1 MTGFARSSSEFVYE
15 NKKYTWAWEIK
26 SVNAKGLDIKTRVP
40 FWLENIN
47 EQIKSIC
54 AKTFT
59 RGTLTICLDIDVENS
74 NPDIEINSDL
84 LNMLTVKMK
93 QIYFLEPDLFSK
105 PSPAELLKI
114 NGVVKINEN
123 TPDKEELEAVTTN
136 LLLSLD
142 EAVAKLKQDR
152 INEGNKIATVL
163 NAILE
168 NIKTTV
174 VKVENIITENPLKL
188 KEKFL
193 TQVTNLLNDNTISPE
208 RIEQEVVLLVMKA
221 DVQEEIDRLHAHI
234 KTASELLQESA
245 PVGRRLDFLCQELNR
260 EANTLC
266 SKSCDIEQTKY
277 GMELKALIEQ
287 FREQVQNME

>member
-1 MTGFARSSSEFVYE
+1 MTGFSRTNSEFVYE
-15 NKKYTWAWEIK
+15 NKKYSWVWEIK
-26 SVNAKGLDIKTRVP
+26 SVNAKGLDIKVRVP
-40 FWLENIN
+40 FWLDEYEEN
-47 EQIKSIC
+47 IKSIC

-59 RGTLTICLDIDVENS
+59 RGTFNVCLNIDTENS
-74 NPDIEINSDL
+74 TPDIEINTSL
-84 LNMLTVKMK
+84 LDTLTAKIK
-93 QIYFLEPDLFSK
+93 QIYLSEPELYTK
-105 PSPAELLKI
+105 PSPADLLKI
-114 NGVVKINEN
+114 NGVIKVNEN
-123 TPDKEELEAVTTN
+123 SPDEKELEALKVN
-136 LLLSLD
+136 LLKTF
-142 EAVAKLKQDR
+142 EETAEKLKQDR
-152 INEGNKIATVL
+152 INEGCKIAKVL
-163 NAILE
+163 NSILE

-174 VKVENIITENPLKL
+174 ANVEKIITDNPNKL

-193 TQVTNLLNDNTISPE
+193 TQVSNLLTDNTISPE

-234 KTASELLQESA
+234 KTATELLQEKSA
-245 PVGRRLDFLCQELNR
+245 VGRRLDFLCQELNR